1 MKKAWLWAAR
11 PSPVWATNPY
21 LLPGRCGGFPVRRIC
36 RDEYNKGKEKGAV
49 MANTISGA
57 DVKSI
62 IFACEAGMGSSLMSV
77 NSLKKKLKAAQV
89 ANVTVVHKPARE
101 IPADAQVVVV
111 HKGLAKVAR
120 SKAPNA
126 VVLAFNHFLNDP
138 VFDNLVKAIADKT
151 EIVGTDL

>member
-1 MKKAWLWAAR
+1 MSPTIAA
-11 PSPVWATNPY
+11 
-21 LLPGRCGGFPVRRIC
+21 
-36 RDEYNKGKEKGAV
+36 DQ
-49 MANTISGA
+49 
-57 DVKSI
+57 VKTI

-77 NSLKKKLKAAQV
+77 NSLKKKLKK
-89 ANVTVVHKPARE
+89 ANIMDVTVVHKPARG

-138 VFDNLVKAIADKT
+138 VFDKLVTALVEKT
-151 EIVGTDL
+151 EIVSTDA